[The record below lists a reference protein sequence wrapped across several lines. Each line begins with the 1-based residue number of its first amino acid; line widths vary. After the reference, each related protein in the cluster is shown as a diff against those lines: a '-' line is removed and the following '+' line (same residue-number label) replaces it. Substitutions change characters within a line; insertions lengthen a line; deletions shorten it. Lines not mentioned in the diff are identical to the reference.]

1 MPGHYRG
8 NSATEE
14 NSDSIADNCSQTL
27 LVVHQECWQK
37 ELLAKYGNTLALLD
51 ATYKTTKYDLVWFFL
66 CVRTNVGYSVVAEFV
81 TQSETASQICEALQ
95 ILQHWD
101 GRCFQ
106 SKEMETVFSVPLA
119 TTSMGVR

>member
-14 NSDSIADNCSQTL
+14 NSDSIVGSDDNCSQTL

-51 ATYKTTKYDLVWFFL
+51 ATCKTTKYDLALFFL
-66 CVRTNVGYSVVAEFV
+66 CVRTNVGYSVVSEFV
-81 TQSETASQICEALQ
+81 TQSEKASQICEALQ
-95 ILQHWD
+95 ILKSWN
-101 GRCFQ
+101 
-106 SKEMETVFSVPLA
+106 P
-119 TTSMGVR
+119 

>member
-14 NSDSIADNCSQTL
+14 NSDSIVGSDDNCSQTL
-27 LVVHQECWQK
+27 LVFHQECWQK

-51 ATYKTTKYDLVWFFL
+51 ATYKTTKYDLALFFL

-95 ILQHWD
+95 ILKSWNPEWNPA
-101 GRCFQ
+101 F
-106 SKEMETVFSVPLA
+106 L
-119 TTSMGVR
+119 